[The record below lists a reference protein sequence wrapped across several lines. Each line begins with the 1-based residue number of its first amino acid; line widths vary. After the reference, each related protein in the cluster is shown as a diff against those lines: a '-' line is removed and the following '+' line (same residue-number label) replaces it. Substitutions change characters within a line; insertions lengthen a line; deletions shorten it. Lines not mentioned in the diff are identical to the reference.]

1 MRKSVLI
8 GLIIGLLVGFIDS
21 YSYAISGYTTAEVSL
36 IIIPFL
42 IVMIFKFL
50 RITYSSED
58 IAIAT
63 ALAYGICV
71 TTTLTSGM
79 YITFGFLNYMSKKL
93 KAYGLTVS
101 VPNYFFSGNFPDYIA
116 LAMYVS
122 LALISFGGALI
133 AFSFRSH
140 FIERERLKFP
150 IGFASAML
158 TRLFDKTALSYKSI
172 LLMLF
177 AGFILQLL
185 TMYNEVF
192 LDLTPVLSSVL
203 PGMVLALSFWPIIIG
218 LLFIIP
224 LEPLK
229 MISLGSISTYLLF
242 VPLAIALFNI
252 KVIPALNFG
261 DALFSYSTIVV
272 GILVGV
278 VLMSLVFYLVTYT
291 KMLTTSITMI
301 FRLKME
307 RATFVLGISLLVML
321 GYIVVLVSGYH
332 GIVIH
337 LIPIIILHVIL
348 TIVNL
353 RTVGEAG
360 VGSQALLPLVTLY
373 LYLVG
378 VKDISTYAVL
388 DPYTGIPMPQ
398 VVGGSVM
405 NLLRF
410 SRFFKY
416 NIVKIL
422 LYFGLGIFIGSFATY
437 MYGNILVYTYGF
449 NSSHM
454 PLTRWIPTVVWMA
467 TIYSGKLE
475 LTPFVTILLGLA
487 IGLSL
492 AILSFRRAIPLFPF
506 VVGMTLPPDIGMAS
520 LVVFLIKRML
530 VQLGV
535 ETHEKCIVFSTLFI
549 VGCGLAIVLN
559 TLIKLITI

>member
-1 MRKSVLI
+1 MI
-8 GLIIGLLVGFIDS
+8 GLAIGLLVGFIDS

-42 IVMIFKFL
+42 VVMTLKL
-50 RITYSSED
+50 LGTSYSNED
-58 IAIAT
+58 IAVAT
-63 ALAYGICV
+63 ALAYGICI

-79 YITFGFLNYMSKKL
+79 YITFGFLNFLSKKL

-101 VPNYFFSGNFPDYIA
+101 VPSYLFSGIFPDYIA
-116 LAMYVS
+116 LAIYVS
-122 LALISFGGALI
+122 LALISFSGALI

-158 TRLFDKTALSYKSI
+158 TKLFDKTTLSRKSI
-172 LLMLF
+172 LLVLSI
-177 AGFILQLL
+177 GFFLQLL

-192 LDLTPVLSSVL
+192 LDLTPMLSSII
-203 PGMVLALSFWPIIIG
+203 PGMVLALSFWPIVIG

-229 MISLGSISTYLLF
+229 MVSLGSISTYLLF
-242 VPLAIALFNI
+242 VPLAIVLFRI
-252 KVIPALNFG
+252 KVIPALNFS
-261 DALFSYSTIVV
+261 DALFSYSTVVV

-278 VLMSLVFYLVTYT
+278 VIVALVFYLITYI

-301 FRLKME
+301 FKLKME
-307 RATFVLGISLLVML
+307 RAVFILGISLLSLL
-321 GYIVVLVSGYH
+321 GYIVILVSSYR
-332 GIVIH
+332 GIIFH
-337 LIPIIILHVIL
+337 IIPILALHLIL

-378 VKDISTYAVL
+378 VKDVPTYAVL

-410 SRFFKY
+410 ARFFRY

-422 LYFGLGIFIGSFATY
+422 TYFGLGMFIGSFTTY
-437 MYGNILVYTYGF
+437 MYGNILVHVYGF
-449 NSSHM
+449 SSPYM
-454 PLTRWIPTVVWMA
+454 PLTRWIPAVVWMA

-475 LTPFVTILLGLA
+475 LTPFVTILLGIAVGVLLT
-487 IGLSL
+487 ILSL
-492 AILSFRRAIPLFPF
+492 RRALPIFPF
-506 VVGMTLPPDIGMAS
+506 IVGMTLPPDIGMAS
-520 LVVFLIKRML
+520 LIIFLIKRML

-535 ETHEKCIVFSTLFI
+535 EAHEKCIVFSTLFI
-549 VGCGLAIVLN
+549 IGCGLAIVIN
-559 TLIKLITI
+559 TFIKLIIV

>member
-1 MRKSVLI
+1 MRRSILI

-21 YSYAISGYTTAEVSL
+21 YNYAVSGYTTAEVSL
-36 IIIPFL
+36 VIIPFL
-42 IVMIFKFL
+42 VVMTLKLL
-50 RITYSSED
+50 RISYSSED
-58 IAIAT
+58 IAMAT
-63 ALAYGICV
+63 ALTYGICI

-79 YITFGFLNYMSKKL
+79 YITFGFLDYLSKKL
-93 KAYGLTVS
+93 KAYGLAVS
-101 VPNYFFSGNFPDYIA
+101 VPSYLFSGVFPDYIA
-116 LAMYVS
+116 LAVYVS
-122 LALISFGGALI
+122 LALISFSGALI

-158 TRLFDKTALSYKSI
+158 TKLFDKMTLSYKSV
-172 LLMLF
+172 LLALSI
-177 AGFILQLL
+177 GFFFQLL
-185 TMYNEVF
+185 AMYNELF
-192 LDLTPVLSSVL
+192 FDLTPLLSSIL
-203 PGMVLALSFWPIIIG
+203 PGMVLALSFWPIIVG

-229 MISLGSISTYLLF
+229 IISLGSITTYLFF

-252 KVIPALNFG
+252 KVIPALNFS
-261 DALFSYSTIVV
+261 DALFSYSTVVV
-272 GILVGV
+272 GLLVGV
-278 VLMSLVFYLVTYT
+278 VVVALVFYLITYT

-307 RATFVLGISLLVML
+307 RTIFILGISLLSLL
-321 GYIVVLVSGYH
+321 GYIAILISNYH
-332 GIVIH
+332 GVIFH
-337 LIPIIILHVIL
+337 IIPILTIHVIL

-360 VGSQALLPLVTLY
+360 ISSQALLPLVTLY

-378 VKDISTYAVL
+378 VKDVSTYAVL

-410 SRFFKY
+410 ARFFRC

-422 LYFGLGIFIGSFATY
+422 TYFGLGIFIGSFTTY
-437 MYGNILVYTYGF
+437 MYGNILVHVYGF

-454 PLTRWIPTVVWMA
+454 PLARWIPTVVWMA

-475 LTPFVTILLGLA
+475 LMPFITILLGVAVGVLLVV
-487 IGLSL
+487 LSSRR
-492 AILSFRRAIPLFPF
+492 ILPIFPF
-506 VVGMTLPPDIGMAS
+506 IVGITLPPDIGIIS
-520 LVVFLIKRML
+520 LIVFLIKKML

-535 ETHEKCIVFSTLFI
+535 EVHEKCIVFSTLFI
-549 VGCGLAIVLN
+549 IGCGLAIVID
-559 TLIKLITI
+559 TFIKLITV

>member
-1 MRKSVLI
+1 
-8 GLIIGLLVGFIDS
+8 
-21 YSYAISGYTTAEVSL
+21 
-36 IIIPFL
+36 
-42 IVMIFKFL
+42 
-50 RITYSSED
+50 
-58 IAIAT
+58 
-63 ALAYGICV
+63 
-71 TTTLTSGM
+71 
-79 YITFGFLNYMSKKL
+79 
-93 KAYGLTVS
+93 
-101 VPNYFFSGNFPDYIA
+101 
-116 LAMYVS
+116 
-122 LALISFGGALI
+122 
-133 AFSFRSH
+133 
-140 FIERERLKFP
+140 
-150 IGFASAML
+150 
-158 TRLFDKTALSYKSI
+158 
-172 LLMLF
+172 
-177 AGFILQLL
+177 
-185 TMYNEVF
+185 
-192 LDLTPVLSSVL
+192 
-203 PGMVLALSFWPIIIG
+203 
-218 LLFIIP
+218 
-224 LEPLK
+224 K

-252 KVIPALNFG
+252 KVIPALNFS

-278 VLMSLVFYLVTYT
+278 VLMTLVFYLVTYA

-307 RATFVLGISLLVML
+307 RTAFALGTSLLVML
-321 GYIVVLVSGYH
+321 GYIVVLVSGFH
-332 GIVIH
+332 SIVFH

-373 LYLVG
+373 LYLMG

-416 NIVKIL
+416 NIVKIV

-437 MYGNILVYTYGF
+437 MCGNILVHTYGF
-449 NSSHM
+449 NSPHM
-454 PLTRWIPTVVWMA
+454 PLTRWIPTVIWMA

-475 LTPFVTILLGLA
+475 LTPFITILLGLA
-487 IGLSL
+487 IGLL
-492 AILSFRRAIPLFPF
+492 LVILNLRRALPLFPF
-506 VVGMTLPPDIGMAS
+506 VVGMTLPPDIGIVS

-559 TLIKLITI
+559 TLIKLITM